1 MYSVTGVQ
9 VTISK
14 TAKKKT
20 PKHNIY
26 RHLKLIVLNITDKAA
41 EDVATGDNVIQLLRG
56 RATLSQDLLETSD
69 LLGGVALVLAEL
81 FGSLNIVLSV
91 LVLKTLSSLLDLNS
105 KLVKLLSCNVLRHN
119 LVQRGDGTGDGV
131 EATTGGTV
139 SAGLLVDE
147 LDEGLLGASAG
158 VVLGLGGALGE
169 ELDGRV
175 SGDALFLGQGTG
187 VLGFGIDLGDNDV
200 GLAGVV
206 IGEGL
211 PGGGEALAV

>member
-1 MYSVTGVQ
+1 M
-9 VTISK
+9 
-14 TAKKKT
+14 KT

-56 RATLSQDLLETSD
+56 RATLGQDLLETSD

-105 KLVKLLSCNVLRHN
+105 KLVKLLSRNVLRHN